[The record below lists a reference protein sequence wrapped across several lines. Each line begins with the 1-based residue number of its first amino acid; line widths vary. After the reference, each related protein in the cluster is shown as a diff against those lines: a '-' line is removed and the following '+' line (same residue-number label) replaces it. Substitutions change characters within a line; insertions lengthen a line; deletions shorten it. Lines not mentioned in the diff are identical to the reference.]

1 MLDIVAIIT
10 IGKGQNILGARSG
23 KLKVGA
29 NIVGEAVL
37 RIDIAY
43 GSTITAGTTASVT
56 GIAMS

>member
-43 GSTITAGTTASVT
+43 GSTITAGTTASIT
-56 GIAMS
+56 